1 MKLRKSPKRCSGREE
16 HKMAQ
21 ELSQRQL
28 RVGQEVRRVIAQA
41 IEQGEVRS
49 PELSEAFITITQV
62 VMSPDLKYATVYL
75 TTLNGRNMG
84 VVLEQLT
91 AEKWLFKKL
100 VADKLKLRWT
110 PEINFR
116 VDDTFDEVERI
127 NKLMND
133 PKVRADLT
141 EE

>member
-1 MKLRKSPKRCSGREE
+1 
-16 HKMAQ
+16 MAQ

-133 PKVRADLT
+133 PKVKADLT

>member
-1 MKLRKSPKRCSGREE
+1 
-16 HKMAQ
+16 MAQ

-28 RVGQEVRRVIAQA
+28 RVGQEVRKVIAEA

-49 PELSEAFITITQV
+49 PEIAEAFITITQV

-75 TTLNGRNMG
+75 MTLNGKNLG
-84 VVLEQLT
+84 VVLEQMQ

-100 VADKLKLRWT
+100 VAAKLKLRFT

-116 VDDTFDEVERI
+116 VDDTFDEVDRV
-127 NKLMND
+127 NKLMSD
-133 PKVRADLT
+133 PKVQKDLQSSA

>member
-1 MKLRKSPKRCSGREE
+1 
-16 HKMAQ
+16 MAQ

-28 RVGQEVRRVIAQA
+28 RVGQEVRRVIAEA
-41 IEQGEVRS
+41 IEQGDVRS
-49 PELSEAFITITQV
+49 PELAEAFITITQV

-75 TTLNGRNMG
+75 TTLNGKNMG
-84 VVLEQLT
+84 VILEQLT

-100 VADKLKLRWT
+100 LAAKLKLRFT

-133 PKVRADLT
+133 PKVQADLA
-141 EE
+141 ED

>member
-1 MKLRKSPKRCSGREE
+1 
-16 HKMAQ
+16 MAQ

-28 RVGQEVRRVIAQA
+28 RVGQEVRKVIAEA

-49 PELSEAFITITQV
+49 PEIAEAFITITQV

-75 TTLNGRNMG
+75 MTLNGKNLG
-84 VVLEQLT
+84 VVLEQLQ

-100 VADKLKLRWT
+100 VAAKLKLRYT

-116 VDDTFDEVERI
+116 VDDTFDEVDRV
-127 NKLMND
+127 NKLMSD
-133 PKVRADLT
+133 PKVQRDLQDSA

>member
-1 MKLRKSPKRCSGREE
+1 
-16 HKMAQ
+16 MAQ

-28 RVGQEVRRVIAQA
+28 RVGQEVRRVIAEA
-41 IEQGEVRS
+41 IEQGDVRS
-49 PELSEAFITITQV
+49 PELAEAFITITQA

-75 TTLNGRNMG
+75 TTLNGKNMG
-84 VVLEQLT
+84 VILEQLT

-100 VADKLKLRWT
+100 LAAKLKLRFT

-133 PKVRADLT
+133 PKVQADLA

>member
-1 MKLRKSPKRCSGREE
+1 
-16 HKMAQ
+16 MAQ

-28 RVGQEVRRVIAQA
+28 RVGQEVRKVIAEA

-49 PELSEAFITITQV
+49 PEISEAFITITQV

-75 TTLNGRNMG
+75 MTLNGKNLG
-84 VVLEQLT
+84 VVLEQMQ

-100 VADKLKLRWT
+100 VAAKLKLRYT

-116 VDDTFDEVERI
+116 VDDTFDEIDRI
-127 NKLMND
+127 NELMSD
-133 PKVRADLT
+133 PKVQADIG
-141 EE
+141 

>member
-1 MKLRKSPKRCSGREE
+1 
-16 HKMAQ
+16 MAQ

-62 VMSPDLKYATVYL
+62 IMSPDLKYATVYL
-75 TTLNGRNMG
+75 TTLNGKNMG

-127 NKLMND
+127 NKLMSD
-133 PKVRADLT
+133 PKVKADLT

>member
-1 MKLRKSPKRCSGREE
+1 
-16 HKMAQ
+16 MAQ

-28 RVGQEVRRVIAQA
+28 RVGQEVRRVIAEA

-49 PELSEAFITITQV
+49 PELAEAFITITQA

-75 TTLNGRNMG
+75 TTLNGKNMG
-84 VVLEQLT
+84 VILEQLT

-100 VADKLKLRWT
+100 LAAKLKLRFT

-133 PKVRADLT
+133 PKVQADLA

>member
-1 MKLRKSPKRCSGREE
+1 
-16 HKMAQ
+16 MAQ

-49 PELSEAFITITQV
+49 PELSAAFITITQV

>member
-1 MKLRKSPKRCSGREE
+1 
-16 HKMAQ
+16 MAQ

-75 TTLNGRNMG
+75 TTLTGRNMG

-133 PKVRADLT
+133 PKVKADLT